1 MSMCKSLGI
10 FYWLLHPDYMFS
22 RHKIKSKRKWNVLV
36 SVWSRIH
43 IAEGVQPRC
52 EEEKQQHHTLFA
64 EISCEAV
71 IFRHSVLNKCMDE
84 ILKNIN
90 MPSLV
95 YLCSLSA
102 YIIHTQKK
110 NCLFKAPNLKKKHRT
125 ICFGP
130 DLKVS
135 LTGALLI
142 WRKPHTMCWSVK
154 DVQSGVLLPQSTVLT
169 AGPVGKSWTW
179 K

>member
-1 MSMCKSLGI
+1 M
-10 FYWLLHPDYMFS
+10 
-22 RHKIKSKRKWNVLV
+22 
-36 SVWSRIH
+36 H

-110 NCLFKAPNLKKKHRT
+110 NCLFKAPNLKKK
-125 ICFGP
+125 P
-130 DLKVS
+130 
-135 LTGALLI
+135 
-142 WRKPHTMCWSVK
+142 
-154 DVQSGVLLPQSTVLT
+154 
-169 AGPVGKSWTW
+169 
-179 K
+179 